1 MRHVVFA
8 LFSNCHGSVASR
20 QFRAIFQ
27 DMAEAVDEAG
37 LDEALASDAGG
48 SPMEQTI
55 KRLTRSNNRLSW
67 ALIVLVLLVTGVGGV
82 EIKMMQDRQSDL
94 ETGVK
99 MRVNRADD
107 DFARIQDQTAAMRG
121 GIELLH
127 KELGQLRTQVDEVNR
142 QLRRTQN

>member
-1 MRHVVFA
+1 
-8 LFSNCHGSVASR
+8 
-20 QFRAIFQ
+20 
-27 DMAEAVDEAG
+27 MADAADDTELE
-37 LDEALASDAGG
+37 EALASGGGG
-48 SPMEQTI
+48 SSTEQTI

-67 ALIVLVLLVTGVGGV
+67 ALIVLVLLVTGVAGV
-82 EIKMMQDRQSDL
+82 EIKMLQDRMGGV

-99 MRVNRADD
+99 KRVNRADD

-142 QLRRTQN
+142 RLRQRDN